1 MMWYIDRMAPKF
13 ELTDKQQDLIEKGLR
28 SAWVMGLGGVLLLV
42 AFVLLMAKLTPT
54 PLGQ

>member
-1 MMWYIDRMAPKF
+1 MWYIDRMAPKF

-42 AFVLLMAKLTPT
+42 AFVLLLAKLTPT